1 MDFRPSVQITGDLS
15 DGKHKNGMMA
25 ERLDDGD
32 GDAARYISTA
42 AWKREKTEKRKEKKE
57 RKK

>member
-25 ERLDDGD
+25 GRLGDGD
-32 GDAARYISTA
+32 GNAMRLVSTVAAS
-42 AWKREKTEKRKEKKE
+42 EKKN
-57 RKK
+57 